1 MFQALEILTPPT
13 SEPVSLDLVRQH
25 ARVDHTDDDNLLA
38 LYVTT
43 ARSLAENYLA
53 RALMLQTMRY
63 SVSDSPP
70 GPLWPLT
77 AITPVILP
85 LWLPYPLV
93 FQAPIRLPR
102 FPVQSVSRVAV
113 SHTGQL
119 TDTVLTVNTDYTQD
133 LTGAPARVLLQPS
146 SQPQVGQHVLID
158 FVAGYDPTV
167 EAVPSQICTAIL
179 FGATWLYEHRGD
191 DADLADLPPAFY
203 SLLTPYRLVTFG

>member
-1 MFQALEILTPPT
+1 MFQALQVLTPPM
-13 SEPVSLDLVRQH
+13 SEPVSLDLVRQQ

-38 LYVTT
+38 IYLTT

-53 RALMLQTMRY
+53 RALMLQTLRY

-102 FPVQSVSRVAV
+102 FPVQSINRVAV
-113 SHTGQL
+113 SHTGQVNDTIL
-119 TDTVLTVNTDYTQD
+119 TQGKDYTQD
-133 LTGAPARVLLQPS
+133 LTGAPARLLLQPS

-158 FVAGYDPTV
+158 FVAGYDPAI
-167 EAVPSQICTAIL
+167 EPVPALINTAIL
-179 FGATWLYEHRGD
+179 FGAAWLYEHRGD
-191 DADLADLPPAFY
+191 DAGTDDLPNAFY
-203 SLLTPYRLVTFG
+203 SLLAPYRLVSFG